1 MSVCMREM
9 YILPVMATAF
19 ASLMASVFRVRAI
32 TVYCMSSL
40 THEH

>member
-1 MSVCMREM
+1 MRET

-19 ASLMASVFRVRAI
+19 ASLIASVLRVRSI

-40 THEH
+40 AHEH